1 LPNQVTLTSISASS
15 GNPNLPMAD
24 DEAFTAMSTPPPETN
39 NPDTSAEYLV
49 DVYRAL
55 GAVDCEKVLKQRGW
69 GTIFH

>member
-1 LPNQVTLTSISASS
+1 
-15 GNPNLPMAD
+15 MAD
-24 DEAFTAMSTPPPETN
+24 DEALTAMSTPPPETN

-55 GAVDCEKVLKQRGW
+55 GTVDCEKVIKQRGW

>member
-1 LPNQVTLTSISASS
+1 
-15 GNPNLPMAD
+15 MAD
-24 DEAFTAMSTPPPETN
+24 DEALTAMSTPPPETN

>member
-1 LPNQVTLTSISASS
+1 LPNQVTLTRISASS

-24 DEAFTAMSTPPPETN
+24 DEALTAMSTPTPETN

-55 GAVDCEKVLKQRGW
+55 GTVDCEKVIKQRGW